1 MIDVSNDIFSHG
13 IFSHN
18 DYSHTFFL
26 TRILK
31 ILKMATLFAT
41 R

>member
-1 MIDVSNDIFSHG
+1 MFLMIHTEFFHT
-13 IFSHN
+13 
-18 DYSHTFFL
+18 DYLFHADYFF